1 MAKVKTKEL
10 AAVETVSARTEA
22 AKLVAKLERLGMTPT
37 QIAAEVNVNYF
48 TVLRWLKGKTREPQ
62 PLQHK
67 SLRDLV
73 ERRQAEKKETK

>member
-62 PLQHK
+62 PLQLQ